1 MRAML
6 ASAGVETTDAT
17 FDAAA
22 ATAAAAAMSTVRPT
36 STPCVWTYR
45 DHFRELVWKTL
56 IFLERTVPIS
66 PNAWC
71 AAYGFGMPSF

>member
-36 STPCVWTYR
+36 PRVWTHR
-45 DHFRELVWKTL
+45 DHF
-56 IFLERTVPIS
+56 
-66 PNAWC
+66 
-71 AAYGFGMPSF
+71 